1 MMGSNERIEDIKLDT
16 PKKKAPRRRMNK
28 SLKKVIIWRSIS
40 FPIATTIAYSYLGEL
55 ARSIT
60 LSVIMV
66 VTLTTVHFIF
76 ETLCN
81 KYHLFNDQ

>member
-1 MMGSNERIEDIKLDT
+1 MGSNERIEDIKLDT
-16 PKKKAPRRRMNK
+16 PSKKKAPRRRMNK
-28 SLKKVIIWRSIS
+28 NLKKVIIWRSIS

-76 ETLCN
+76 ETLWN
-81 KYHLFNDQ
+81 KYHT